1 MVTYHLALEADNM
14 FFGSVRTVKLFQIFM
29 DAAY

>member
-14 FFGSVRTVKLFQIFM
+14 FFGSVRTVKLYQI
-29 DAAY
+29 YKVKP